1 MTKEEQIKE
10 ELLNMDTDELL
21 EIWNSNNNNK
31 PIFRNKDYNA
41 IAGWYGER
49 DNYGEA
55 LRAMAYGMYDSNK
68 RYCYIDSNS
77 NIYSIDDLNES
88 PFDLDDLACDLIDY
102 TGNFKYI
109 PHKIR
114 EIININIDDLVN

>member
-10 ELLNMDTDELL
+10 EFLNMDTDEML
-21 EIWNSNNNNK
+21 EIWNSNYENK

-68 RYCYIDSNS
+68 RYCYIDSDS

-88 PFDLDDLACDLIDY
+88 PLDLDDLACDLIDY
-102 TGNFKYI
+102 TDNFNYI
-109 PHKIR
+109 QERIK
-114 EIININIDDLVN
+114 EIIDNKEEQNE

>member
-1 MTKEEQIKE
+1 MEEFKMTKEEQIEE
-10 ELLNMDTDELL
+10 ELLNMETDELL

-55 LRAMAYGMYDSNK
+55 LRAMAYGMYDRNK
-68 RYCYIDSNS
+68 RYCYIDGDC

-88 PFDLDDLACDLIDY
+88 PLDLDDLACDLIDY
-102 TGNFKYI
+102 TDNFNNI
-109 PHKIR
+109 PNKIK
-114 EIININIDDLVN
+114 EIINK